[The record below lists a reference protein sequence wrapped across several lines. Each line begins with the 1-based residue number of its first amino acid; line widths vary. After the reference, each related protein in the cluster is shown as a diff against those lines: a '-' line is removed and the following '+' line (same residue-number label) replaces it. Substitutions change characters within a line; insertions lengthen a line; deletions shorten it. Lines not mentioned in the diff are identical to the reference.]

1 VRPTNQ
7 THLTESS
14 SILLSCGYSLHNK
27 SFRLSYPHGVKH
39 YLFRLQTEGYCLA
52 FTDGQMQRVEAGD
65 LLLYQPG
72 DPYVLE
78 VEEDSQVASGD
89 YYVICRG
96 DWLDDWWERMPRKSK
111 SNIIPDDRLLSIW
124 RAMILEKRRFHE
136 ENHEMT
142 GYLLRALCLGID
154 RALQTKIVHRG
165 KSYVT
170 TRMKNFIDE
179 HLTIPFKIEQIAN
192 HVELSVS
199 RTVHLFKESFGLSIV
214 QYTHQARLALAEER
228 IRYTRMSLE
237 QIAETCGF
245 GSYSY
250 FYRIFRKKF
259 KMTPAEYRQQY
270 S

>member
-1 VRPTNQ
+1 MRPANQ
-7 THLTESS
+7 TNSIESS
-14 SILLSCGYSLHNK
+14 AVLLSCGFSLHDK
-27 SFRLSYPHGVKH
+27 SFRLAYPNGLKH
-39 YLFRLQTEGYCLA
+39 YLFRLQTEGHCIAYVN
-52 FTDGQMQRVEAGD
+52 GEMQRIEAGD

-78 VEEDSQVASGD
+78 VEEESQVASGD

-96 DWLDDWWERMPRKSK
+96 EWLDEWWARMPRKSK

-199 RTVHLFKESFGLSIV
+199 RTVHLFKETFGLSIV

-250 FYRIFRKKF
+250 FYRIFRKQY